1 MDLWGFPGSSKES
14 SCNAGNPG
22 LIPESERS
30 PREGNGNPSSI
41 LAWRIPWTE
50 DPSGLWS
57 IGSHRVGDDLVT
69 NNTSIPQPV
78 RSGGEQD

>member
-30 PREGNGNPSSI
+30 PREGNGNLI
-41 LAWRIPWTE
+41 QYFCLE
-50 DPSGLWS
+50 NS
-57 IGSHRVGDDLVT
+57 IGRGAWQAQFVVLERVGH
-69 NNTSIPQPV
+69 N
-78 RSGGEQD
+78 

>member
-30 PREGNGNPSSI
+30 PREGNGNPLQYSCQENSMDRGPCWAI
-41 LAWRIPWTE
+41 VHGVIELDTTE
-50 DPSGLWS
+50 QLSLFTW
-57 IGSHRVGDDLVT
+57 IFT
-69 NNTSIPQPV
+69 
-78 RSGGEQD
+78 